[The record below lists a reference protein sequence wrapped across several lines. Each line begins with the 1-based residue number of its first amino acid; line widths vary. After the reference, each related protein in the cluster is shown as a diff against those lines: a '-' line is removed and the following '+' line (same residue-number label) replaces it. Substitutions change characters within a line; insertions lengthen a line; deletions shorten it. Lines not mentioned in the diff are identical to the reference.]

1 MRSVIFLFLVS
12 INFIGFSQNDFN
24 AAMHKNI
31 VLLDSARTAEQY
43 VTAANAFSRIAQ
55 AEKDLWLPY
64 YYAAFARINAAMQTD
79 KKNSMDDLLDMAQ
92 SDLSKADSLKSNN
105 SEIYALQAMLYSGR
119 IMVNPVVRGKK
130 YGSQSNEYIQKAID
144 ADPSNPRSYYLK
156 GNNLFYTPPQFG
168 GSREGACEMYHLAW
182 EKMKTFTPAA
192 ENYPV
197 WGKDEI
203 AEMLTNCAVE
213 GGK

>member
-12 INFIGFSQNDFN
+12 INFIGFSQSDFN

-31 VLLDSARTAEQY
+31 VLLDSAKTADQY
-43 VTAANAFSRIAQ
+43 VAAANAFSRIAQ
-55 AEKDLWLPY
+55 AEKGQWLPY
-64 YYAAFARINAAMQTD
+64 YYAAFARINAAMHTD

-130 YGSQSNEYIQKAID
+130 YGLQSNEFIQKAID
-144 ADPSNPRSYYLK
+144 ADPLNPRSYYLK

-182 EKMKTFTPAA
+182 EKLKAFTPAA

-197 WGKDEI
+197 WGKGEI
-203 AEMLTNCAVE
+203 SEMLTNCAVE